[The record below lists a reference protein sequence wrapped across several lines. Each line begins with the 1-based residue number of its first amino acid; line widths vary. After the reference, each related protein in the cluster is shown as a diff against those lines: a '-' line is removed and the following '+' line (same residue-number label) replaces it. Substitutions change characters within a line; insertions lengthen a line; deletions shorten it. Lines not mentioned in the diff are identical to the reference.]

1 MAETIKIGPFHPAL
15 LEPEVFEVT
24 VKDGKILKADIDLG
38 YAHRS
43 IEKLMTTKTYRQ
55 NVFLAERV
63 CGICSMAHST
73 AYCQTVEDVINV
85 QVPDRARYLRSIFF
99 ELERLESHYL
109 WFAVLSHA
117 LHKEDHFLKIMAD
130 REQLMDLFEH
140 LTGNRVHYAVNQIG
154 GTRVDLTPHGIGK
167 VRDILRNLRVL
178 SEYILQ
184 AMDEKGEIAQKTKG
198 LGILPKD
205 KALALGVVGPTLRGS
220 GIQSDT
226 RKDDPY
232 AAYNDLDFDVP
243 IGLDGDAYSRALVRA
258 KETVESL
265 NMIEQ
270 ALDNLPSGPVQVEA
284 SFPLE
289 AEAVGRVEAPRG
301 ELVYFI
307 KSNGTEVP
315 ERVKIRTPS
324 YMNDYSVT
332 YMLIGEELANFQIIT
347 ESVDPCF
354 SCTDRLTIIDQDT
367 GRRRLVPLSQLREVR

>member
-1 MAETIKIGPFHPAL
+1 MAEIIRIGPFHPAL

-24 VKDGKILKADIDLG
+24 VKDGKIVKVDIDLG

-73 AYCQTVEDVINV
+73 AYCQTAERIIDA

-117 LHKEDHFLKIMAD
+117 LHKEDYFLKIMAD
-130 REQLMDLFEH
+130 REQLMDLFEN

-154 GTRVDLTPHGIGK
+154 GTKMDLTPQGIEK
-167 VRDILRNLRVL
+167 AKDVLHNLRGL
-178 SEYILQ
+178 SDYILQ
-184 AMDEKGEIAQKTKG
+184 TTDEKGEIAQKTKG
-198 LGILPKD
+198 LGILPRD

-220 GIQSDT
+220 GIRSDT

-232 AAYNDLDFDVP
+232 TAYGELDFNVP
-243 IGLDGDAYSRALVRA
+243 VGLDGDVYSRALVRA
-258 KETVESL
+258 RETVESL

-270 ALDNLPSGPVQVEA
+270 ALDNLPSGLVQGEVG
-284 SFPLE
+284 FPLE
-289 AEAVGRVEAPRG
+289 TEAVGRVEAPRG
-301 ELVYFI
+301 ELFYFI
-307 KSNGTEVP
+307 KSDGTDVP

-332 YMLIGEELANFQIIT
+332 HMLLGEELANFQIIT

-367 GRRRLVPLSQLREVR
+367 GKKRRTLLSELGRRK